1 LRIWGFEDLGMIG
14 LILDKK
20 YNKRMDMTAAGT
32 KQDVI
37 PEPKKDSVVIEIN
50 NLKKSFGSQEVLAD
64 VSLKLFTGENLVVL
78 GKSGSG
84 KSVLIKCIVGLLASD
99 SGTISVFEKD
109 VSSLTRKELGEL
121 RQKIGFLFQSGA
133 LYDSMTVKEN
143 LEFPLRRIKKELT
156 EKEIGEKIAE
166 VLENVGLADALNK
179 MPSQLS
185 GGMRKRI
192 SLARTIAVDPQI
204 MLYDEPT
211 TGLDPVTSDEI
222 SSLIND
228 VQKKYKTSSIIIT
241 HDINCAMSTANRIVM
256 LTEGVI
262 YAEGKPDDFK
272 HSEDPLLKSF
282 FKS

>member
-1 LRIWGFEDLGMIG
+1 MKSEETEIPDQTLPI
-14 LILDKK
+14 
-20 YNKRMDMTAAGT
+20 NKS
-32 KQDVI
+32 K
-37 PEPKKDSVVIEIN
+37 EPVIEIN
-50 NLKKSFGSQEVLAD
+50 NLVKSFGTQAVLTD
-64 VSLKLFTGENLVVL
+64 LSMKLFNGENLVVL

-84 KSVLIKCIVGLLASD
+84 KSVLIKCIVGLLHPEG
-99 SGTISVFEKD
+99 GTIKVFDKD
-109 VSSLTRKELGEL
+109 VNELNSTEFGEL

-143 LEFPLRRIKKELT
+143 LAFPLRRIKKNLS
-156 EKEIGEKIAE
+156 EKEMADKISE

-192 SLARTIAVDPQI
+192 SLARTIVVDPLI

-222 SSLIND
+222 SELIID

-241 HDINCAMSTANRIVM
+241 HDIKCALATANRIIM
-256 LTEGVI
+256 LADGKV
-262 YAEGKPDDFK
+262 YKEGKIKDFK
-272 HSEDPLLKSF
+272 NSTDSLIKSF
-282 FKS
+282 FN